1 MAPFSSK
8 IVSGSLSRFIKKY
21 MFLDVTWSIETIG
34 ISRKPVCEFSDTTTE
49 SPFYEIPTARFIDTK
64 TIEVTVVPKPD
75 IPSDK
80 TYSRNVFFTL
90 PEGNYGNANEVKNA
104 LNALQPK
111 LYYDKYL
118 NHTGNQPSDYLTS
131 IIDSVVDLSNTNYK
145 THEMVRDAYANDYGT
160 SFFNTIE
167 WNFKVETSTSK
178 FNLESITPGV
188 TLILY
193 NNVMDQIFEGNIGC
207 VTNRNKSYFNKRNT
221 LGRMMGYYTDTNP
234 DTEFV
239 MTSETNNNIAE
250 NIPDLR
256 RIRSI
261 NIMLI
266 DYKSYAFA
274 ANANQ
279 NTPAPIQ
286 KKLKTPWYYYQV
298 EFQTVCETNE
308 DGTVTESQV
317 PIYTGENTKQLTE
330 NQIYSTNAILDS
342 QQEEKKEKL
351 LNYVYRDY
359 YLYGIDVK
367 DKPQP
372 GGREGSEGV
381 LATYDSKKGKR
392 EYNEPT
398 RLTKFRLELTDQDY
412 NLLDLNGIDIEL
424 TLNIDTE
431 TFID

>member
-1 MAPFSSK
+1 MPAA
-8 IVSGSLSRFIKKY
+8 SR
-21 MFLDVTWSIETIG
+21 
-34 ISRKPVCEFSDTTTE
+34 
-49 SPFYEIPTARFIDTK
+49 
-64 TIEVTVVPKPD
+64 
-75 IPSDK
+75 
-80 TYSRNVFFTL
+80 
-90 PEGNYGNANEVKNA
+90 
-104 LNALQPK
+104 Q
-111 LYYDKYL
+111 
-118 NHTGNQPSDYLTS
+118 
-131 IIDSVVDLSNTNYK
+131 
-145 THEMVRDAYANDYGT
+145 
-160 SFFNTIE
+160 
-167 WNFKVETSTSK
+167 
-178 FNLESITPGV
+178 
-188 TLILY
+188 
-193 NNVMDQIFEGNIGC
+193 
-207 VTNRNKSYFNKRNT
+207 
-221 LGRMMGYYTDTNP
+221 
-234 DTEFV
+234 
-239 MTSETNNNIAE
+239 
-250 NIPDLR
+250 
-256 RIRSI
+256 
-261 NIMLI
+261 
-266 DYKSYAFA
+266 
-274 ANANQ
+274 
-279 NTPAPIQ
+279 IQ